1 MKKKILI
8 TGGAGF
14 IGTAIS
20 KNIVNHNKL
29 FELTIAD
36 RLDFGISQELKNL
49 KKYFKLINT
58 DLSILS
64 NIHNQIKKGYFDYII
79 NLASLT
85 HIPTCILFPDLAY
98 KCNTILLL
106 NLLDNMNSKTKLVNF
121 STSSTYAPENQ
132 KHDEKKSKLEP
143 IDFYG
148 WTKKH
153 GEDLTNFYAK
163 RKKLKIINIRL
174 ANAAGQGETN
184 TKLLGTII
192 QQLTSGIIK
201 LGNLTPKRDF
211 IHVDD
216 IAWVIT
222 KILSR
227 NIFKNIDNSDYLNL
241 GTGYTP
247 ISVKEIYDKIA
258 NIYPNKIK
266 LKVSNER
273 KRKIDRELLAPNTTK
288 LFKIFPDFK
297 PKKIDEWLPEL
308 VMNPKLR
315 ISNKIQK
322 LVDNKYGRFSKK
334 IPSY

>member
-20 KNIVNHNKL
+20 KSIIDKDN
-29 FELTIAD
+29 FELIIAD
-36 RLDFGISQELKNL
+36 RLDFGISSDL
-49 KKYFKLINT
+49 KKLKKKFRLIKT
-58 DLSILS
+58 DLSNLS
-64 NIHNQIKKGYFDYII
+64 SIHEKIKKGYFDYII

-85 HIPTCILFPDLAY
+85 HIPTCLLFPDFAY
-98 KCNTILLL
+98 KCNTVLLL
-106 NLLDNMNSKTKLVNF
+106 NILDNMRSNTKLINF
-121 STSSTYAPENQ
+121 STSSTYAPENK
-132 KHDEKKSKLEP
+132 KHNENKSKLEP

-192 QQLTSGIIK
+192 SQLKNKVIK

-222 KILSR
+222 SIISK
-227 NIFKNIDNSDYLNL
+227 NIFKNIKNSDYLNL
-241 GTGYTP
+241 GTGHTP
-247 ISVKEIYDKIA
+247 LSVKEIYSKIA
-258 NIYPNKIK
+258 EIYPKKIK
-266 LKVSNER
+266 LKISNDR
-273 KRKIDRELLAPNTTK
+273 KRKIDRELLAPNTKK
-288 LFKIFPDFK
+288 LFRIFPDFK

-322 LVDNKYGRFSKK
+322 LVDNKYGRLSKK

>member
-20 KNIVNHNKL
+20 KSIINKKNF

-36 RLDFGISQELKNL
+36 RLDFGLGKELINL
-49 KKYFKLINT
+49 KKNFKLIQT

-64 NIHNQIKKGYFDYII
+64 DIHQKIKKGHFDYII

-85 HIPTCILFPDLAY
+85 HIPTCILFPDFAY

-106 NLLDNMNSKTKLVNF
+106 NLLDNLPSKTKLINF

-163 RKKLKIINIRL
+163 RRKLKILNIRL

-192 QQLTSGIIK
+192 QQLKSKIVK

-211 IHVDD
+211 IHVED

-222 KILSR
+222 NIIIR
-227 NIFKNIDNSDYLNL
+227 NKFKNIKNSEYLNL
-241 GTGYTP
+241 GTGHRP
-247 ISVKEIYDKIA
+247 ISVKEIFDKIA
-258 NIYPNKIK
+258 SIYPKKIK

-273 KRKIDRELLAPNTTK
+273 KRKIDRELLAPNTIK

-297 PKKIDEWLPEL
+297 PKKIDDWLPEL
-308 VMNPKLR
+308 ISNPKLR
-315 ISNKIQK
+315 ISSKIQK
-322 LVDNKYGRFSKK
+322 IVNKKYGKFSKK